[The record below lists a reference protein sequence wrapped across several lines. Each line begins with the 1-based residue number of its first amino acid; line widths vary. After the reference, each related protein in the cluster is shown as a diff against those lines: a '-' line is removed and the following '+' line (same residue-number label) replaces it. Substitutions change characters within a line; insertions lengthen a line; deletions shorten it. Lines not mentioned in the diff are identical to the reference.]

1 MRIFDR
7 SSSFSFSVWPTFKRV
22 AACGLASLSIAF
34 SVSAVGAPIGYS
46 VRSDADDNLYQ
57 IDLATG
63 VATLVGP
70 SGFGKIEGMAMSPA
84 GSLYAVDPQA
94 SSPQLLRCSTVAS
107 TNALCA
113 PVSSTTLGIAPS
125 TSPVGLAFL
134 PNGEL
139 YLAVNAT
146 IYSVNPATGAAS
158 NRGAPGNVAI
168 AGMAGTSPTPSCAS
182 GLFALSANANP
193 ASLYCV
199 NTTNGTLT
207 SLGPVS
213 PSSLDAGLD
222 ADRTTGLLWEIT
234 NGNPSQA
241 FSIDPETRAT
251 STPII
256 VTREG
261 LPIGGFEG
269 LAVQPSAAVISAGV
283 DPFAIPTLSGSAV
296 ALLALLVGGL
306 GLRNAGRRS
315 Y

>member
-1 MRIFDR
+1 MRILNGF
-7 SSSFSFSVWPTFKRV
+7 FSALRAPWPALWR
-22 AACGLASLSIAF
+22 AAALGLVCVSASLSTPVA
-34 SVSAVGAPIGYS
+34 AAPIGYS
-46 VRSDADDNLYQ
+46 VRSDADDNLYR
-57 IDLATG
+57 IDLSTG

-70 SGFGKIEGMAMSPA
+70 SGFSKIEGMAMSPA

-94 SSPQLLRCSTVAS
+94 SSPQLLRCSTVPS
-107 TNALCA
+107 SSALCA
-113 PVSSTTLGIAPS
+113 PVGATTLGIAPS

-146 IYSVNPATGAAS
+146 IYFVNPTTGAAV
-158 NRGAPGNVAI
+158 NRGSPGSIAI
-168 AGMAGTSPTPSCAS
+168 AGMAGTAPTPSCAS

-199 NTTNGTLT
+199 NTTTGALT
-207 SLGPVS
+207 SLGAVT
-213 PSSLDAGLD
+213 PSSLDAGFD

-251 STPII
+251 SAPVV

-261 LPIGGFEG
+261 APIGGFEG
-269 LAVQPSAAVISAGV
+269 LAVEPSPAAVAAL
-283 DPFAIPTLSGSAV
+283 DPFSVPTHGASGA
-296 ALLALLVGGL
+296 ALLGLLIALL
-306 GLRNAGRRS
+306 GLRSTRNARR
-315 Y
+315 